1 MCVAFIVHFLF
12 ILNEISRVT
21 LIEFKD
27 NVHTWIADVV
37 NAAIVQIQAPL
48 RYWWRTYICRVS
60 LKRRLNVF

>member
-48 RYWWRTYICRVS
+48 
-60 LKRRLNVF
+60 